1 MMEPPYAERPK
12 MLKPLPGVIAAVL
25 RSAAAVALT
34 TCVAGLQAAE
44 AAEYL
49 LGPQDRVRLKIY
61 EWRASR
67 DIIFEWTALNDVFVV
82 GADGKLFLP
91 FAGEILA
98 EGRAP
103 GDLARSIGDGL
114 RQHMGLGR
122 APDVAVEVV
131 QFRPFYIVGHVMQPG
146 EYPYR
151 PGLSVL
157 QAVGIAGGLRTREEN
172 LARLEREVISGRGD
186 VSLLTLNTI
195 SLLARKAR
203 LEAELAGSDEITF
216 PAVLTDRKGEGST
229 AVLMEQERMVFG
241 ARRDGLNTQER
252 ALKELRDFLEKE
264 LDSLQARL
272 AFHDKQIALIEKELA
287 GVASLVS
294 KGLAVAPREFA
305 LERTV
310 AQSQSDRLAAETAL
324 LRARQ
329 EISKTDIAILE
340 LRNRHS
346 NEVAEALRE
355 TQLQLNELDRKTDT
369 AVMLLHESE
378 ISAPRLLALRN
389 QAARAEPSY
398 TIVRQVDGAMVEIP
412 AKEGISIEPG
422 DTVKVEIPFE
432 SPLEAKDVLQNA
444 NPTMLSDRLGAVRQP
459 NGAAGT
465 N

>member
-1 MMEPPYAERPK
+1 
-12 MLKPLPGVIAAVL
+12 MLKQLPAALLPHQAL
-25 RSAAAVALT
+25 RMVAAALLRLT
-34 TCVAGLQAAE
+34 TVVVLTVYFAGLQTAA

-49 LGPQDRVRLKIY
+49 LGPQDKVRLKIY

-67 DIIFEWTALNDVFVV
+67 DAIFEWTALNDIFVV
-82 GADGKLFLP
+82 GADGLLFLP
-91 FAGEILA
+91 FVGEIRA
-98 EGRAP
+98 EGRAA
-103 GDLARSIGDGL
+103 GDLAISIGDGL
-114 RQHMGLGR
+114 KQHMGLGR

-131 QFRPFYIVGHVMQPG
+131 QFRPFYIVGHIMQPN

-186 VSLLTLNTI
+186 VGLLTLNTI

-203 LEAELAGSDEITF
+203 LEAELAGSDKIQF
-216 PAVLTDRKGEGST
+216 PSVLTERNGDGST
-229 AVLMEQERMVFG
+229 KLLMEQERMIFE
-241 ARRDGLNTQER
+241 ARRDGLTTQER
-252 ALKELRDFLEKE
+252 ALKDLRNFLEKE
-264 LDSLQARL
+264 LASLQAQL
-272 AFHDKQIALIEKELA
+272 AFHDKQIALIQKELA

-310 AQSQSDRLAAETAL
+310 AQSQSDRLGAETAL

-340 LRNRHS
+340 LRNRHT

-355 TQLQLNELDRKTDT
+355 TQLQLNELDRKTET

-378 ISAPRLLALRN
+378 ISAPRLLALRR
-389 QAARAEPSY
+389 QSDRVEPSY
-398 TIVRQVDGAMVEIP
+398 TIVRQVDGVTTEIP
-412 AKEGISIEPG
+412 AKEGTSVEPG
-422 DTVKVEIPFE
+422 DTVKVDIPFQ
-432 SPLEAKDVLQNA
+432 SPLEAGEVSQNGSPVL
-444 NPTMLSDRLGAVRQP
+444 PSDRIGAVQAKP
-459 NGAAGT
+459 DDVSGT